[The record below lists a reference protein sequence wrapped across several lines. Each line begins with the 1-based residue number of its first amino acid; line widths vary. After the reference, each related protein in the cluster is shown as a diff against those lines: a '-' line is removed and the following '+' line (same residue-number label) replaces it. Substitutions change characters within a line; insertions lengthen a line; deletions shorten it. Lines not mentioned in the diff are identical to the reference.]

1 MNKREREENTYKNM
15 KEDMKIINACETKV
29 SYLPFWL
36 VSNEGI
42 ISRSLKDNRK
52 VPDISY

>member
-1 MNKREREENTYKNM
+1 
-15 KEDMKIINACETKV
+15 MKIINACETKV